1 MIDETYIEALR
12 VIAESAGYKL
22 VKKPDYDC
30 YCYHKYGTK
39 PKCANYVPLP
49 RTEHQRAS
57 QHCKRK
63 ETT

>member
-1 MIDETYIEALR
+1 MIDDRYIEALR
-12 VIAESAGYKL
+12 VLADSAGYKL

-30 YCYHKYGTK
+30 YCYGCYPRKDS
-39 PKCANYVPLP
+39 CANFEPLP